1 MQWPFTQTFN
11 VSLIY
16 NTHQLTGLT
25 FQNVCCP
32 VGHSRGC
39 VWLGERGGVL
49 MASLEQGFQ
58 SFASWRDS

>member
-11 VSLIY
+11 VSLIYNNISLIY

-39 VWLGERGGVL
+39 VWLGERGGGG
-49 MASLEQGFQ
+49 ASNGFP
-58 SFASWRDS
+58 